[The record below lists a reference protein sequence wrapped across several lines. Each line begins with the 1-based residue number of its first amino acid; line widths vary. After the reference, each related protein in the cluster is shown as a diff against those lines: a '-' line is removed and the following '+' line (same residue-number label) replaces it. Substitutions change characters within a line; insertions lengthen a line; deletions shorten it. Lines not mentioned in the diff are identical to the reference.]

1 MDEENKSQQESAAG
15 TIRAAAKTG
24 KTISS
29 IAKGAA
35 TGGMHG
41 AALGAAKSSKK
52 WIIGIVAVA
61 ILLPVIILA
70 MLPPSFLGASLVMA
84 PIPQTELPM
93 MQRLQR
99 I

>member
-61 ILLPVIILA
+61 ILLRS
-70 MLPPSFLGASLVMA
+70 SFWPCSLHHFW
-84 PIPQTELPM
+84 EHLW
-93 MQRLQR
+93 
-99 I
+99 